1 MKNKRFLVV
10 MVAVVAVALL
20 FFAGCAKKKEQVIK
34 IGFNIPLTGDIPK
47 VGEGSKYA
55 AEMMKSDIN
64 SKGGLEIGGKKYKV
78 DFIYEDNEAKAESA
92 VSVALKMIEQNKV
105 IGIIGPDSSKQAIPG
120 GQVANDNKTP
130 MISPWS
136 TNPATTLNRPYVFRA
151 AFLDSFQGPV
161 AAKFG
166 SSEFHAKT
174 AAVLFNLDNDYSK
187 GLAQYFKN
195 AFEKIHG
202 SGSIVDYESFG
213 QNDQDFSVQLTKI
226 ISKKPD
232 FLFLPVNYNKV
243 ALVLPQAIDLG
254 WKKPVLGSDSWGS
267 AELVKLAGNS
277 VKGDYFIAHFAAAG
291 AKGATKEFIDRYNKK
306 YGYVPDDVAALT
318 WDALGVMV
326 KGLKSMKELTGNIQ
340 KDRTALRNAIAGI
353 KSYKGITGTMK
364 FDKNGDPIKSA
375 VIVKVSNDGQFVFQQ
390 AVNP

>member
-10 MVAVVAVALL
+10 MVAVVAVVLL
-20 FFAGCAKKKEQVIK
+20 FFTGCAKKKEQVIK

-47 VGEGSKYA
+47 VGEGSKYS

-64 SKGGLEIGGKKYKV
+64 SNGGLEIGGKKYKV

-92 VSVALKMIEQNKV
+92 VSVALKMIEQNNV

-130 MISPWS
+130 MVSPWS
-136 TNPATTLNRPYVFRA
+136 TNPATTLNRSYVFRA
-151 AFLDSFQGPV
+151 AFLDPFQGPV

-166 SSEFHAKT
+166 SEQFNAKT

-187 GLAQYFKN
+187 GLAEYFKA
-195 AFEKIHG
+195 AFEKLHG
-202 SGSIVDYESFG
+202 KGSIVDYESFG
-213 QNDQDFSVQLTKI
+213 QNDQDFSVQLTKV
-226 ISKKPD
+226 ISKNPD

-267 AELVKLAGNS
+267 AELVKLAGDS
-277 VKGDYFIAHFAAAG
+277 VKGDYFVTHFAAAG

-353 KSYKGITGTMK
+353 KSFKGITGTMK

-375 VIVKVSNDGQFVFQQ
+375 VIVKVSNDGKFVFQK